1 MTGTQSP
8 PPPPPA
14 EFGNY
19 DALIEDDPSGWQLV
33 RDKLMSFWPRLDYT
47 VQQSRGS
54 IVGVAESN
62 DRKGW
67 GGVYFVSKYSTSTAY
82 LATAHF
88 KDQNSLSA
96 RMWQARFTGMYRFA
110 CRAFM
115 AFMSN
120 QENAQMG
127 SNQYPNFDRNAFPNS
142 DDFTGKY
149 DRNYLNMAAILFSQS
164 YFAET
169 GDEWHP
175 NGLEFWDQ
183 NCVLPANDFSPVKKS
198 LLERNPL
205 VYGHW
210 DFMDH
215 EVPLTDFGP
224 LFTYG
229 SLRQLRDRGM
239 GRLRPTEDGNGITGY
254 FDIGGTNPE
263 RFPEDYT
270 LHEFEQASQFFKA
283 DRTARGDA
291 KSIDNF
297 FKDVICNPTFK
308 YTIENAVGNPH
319 TGSNEIDGEDGL
331 YDYEYRGNG
340 RRLHAVEPQEP
351 QGAEAA
357 EAAEEAEVHNHS
369 RRRATLIDGG
379 GGPKAFVS
387 EQLEANAGQYNALKG
402 LDETHND
409 NQQNFVRDGVYQSS
423 RIQQSVKDLRD
434 YQGNL
439 KDRFT
444 SQIWLAKQGRL
455 DTNLRVTEAQMGP
468 TATKRNRYQGCGV
481 GVESNGCQRAGT
493 NYEQHS
499 LWQWVYVTS
508 SDEEDV
514 PPGWHRLINFK
525 GFSWKN
531 CNENRQ
537 QVCHSTLEGK
547 QPNFN
552 EDEFFLHKFK
562 KRMKTMYQ
570 STLGVK
576 LQDIADEKAA
586 REAAL
591 ESDRACDYV
600 PGSCDIVDAIPG
612 DSFLDKAQSFFGS
625 GRRLFQL
632 PNGTKTNRILVN
644 DLSSGSYEAWGTPL
658 RGTGDARNNGT
669 AAWAW
674 PVINRTA
681 TRLAAE
687 ARLEEAMKPTPFD
700 LTAEARRQLL
710 PYWKSTLVTREGV
723 YDPDVLLAAVVPEGD
738 WGFVA
743 NSTWNVS
750 PEALLF
756 NLYLA
761 KEEFA
766 LAYTSPTVNTNLPAL
781 DERETGKYLA
791 YRSGRE
797 VLFAS
802 RCSDLLA
809 QYFPDEVKC
818 CVNAPTGQPAC
829 TPIKWYTRWST
840 ACNQQHLELDDG
852 KDSTLS
858 EEYLSRLRHALPPPS
873 PPPSPA
879 PPPPP
884 SPPNSPPPPLPPIG
898 ITPDEGKALAKR
910 IERRFCH
917 SVYLLSAEA
926 RCSQLAA
933 DLQYAAV
940 LGDGFSPPPPPPIIS
955 PISPGPPPPPKPPRP
970 RLPAL
975 EEGRVVYQSPERVTM
990 STYFMGGPEDGTG
1003 DALTGVRN
1011 DMGLTNVANIVR
1023 QRAHESMSNGG
1034 REYTQWAACSQALR
1048 EAPLPCRTG
1057 DDPTRCVAGA
1067 RHCGTVDENT
1077 EAPWMELDLRDALPI
1092 DRDYYFFGLEIQL
1105 PNDPSLAVLFFQS
1118 AQGVSNDRGDITN
1131 RYYEVE
1137 VLDEYHNPLPT
1148 QCKPFWRQSVD
1159 VYVTGLTDFQYV
1171 CLQPSAED
1179 AEYEALRGV
1188 RFVRITLLGSHR
1200 MIWLKSVRVVWRTLE
1215 ELPPSAPPPP
1225 DPPPLNA
1232 SEPRPPGAPPD
1243 PPPRFVVGNCLS
1255 YPRLS
1260 FGTAYPQQFEEPCGL
1275 SFDECCALSHEHNH
1289 TAVFTLTAAGCC
1301 VLFSVP
1307 DATNRNALAT
1317 GATVPTE
1324 AFGFGTAATGVRDVA
1339 R

>member
-1 MTGTQSP
+1 M
-8 PPPPPA
+8 
-14 EFGNY
+14 
-19 DALIEDDPSGWQLV
+19 
-33 RDKLMSFWPRLDYT
+33 
-47 VQQSRGS
+47 
-54 IVGVAESN
+54 
-62 DRKGW
+62 
-67 GGVYFVSKYSTSTAY
+67 
-82 LATAHF
+82 
-88 KDQNSLSA
+88 A
-96 RMWQARFTGMYRFA
+96 R
-110 CRAFM
+110 C
-115 AFMSN
+115 
-120 QENAQMG
+120 
-127 SNQYPNFDRNAFPNS
+127 
-142 DDFTGKY
+142 
-149 DRNYLNMAAILFSQS
+149 
-164 YFAET
+164 
-169 GDEWHP
+169 
-175 NGLEFWDQ
+175 
-183 NCVLPANDFSPVKKS
+183 C
-198 LLERNPL
+198 
-205 VYGHW
+205 
-210 DFMDH
+210 
-215 EVPLTDFGP
+215 
-224 LFTYG
+224 TYG
-229 SLRQLRDRGM
+229 SLRQLRDRGA
-239 GRLRPTEDGNGITGY
+239 GRLRRFRF
-254 FDIGGTNPE
+254 FDIAPITGGTNPE

-270 LHEFEQASQFFKA
+270 LHEFEQTSNFFLA
-283 DRTARGDA
+283 DRTARGGA
-291 KSIDNF
+291 KNIDHF

-308 YTIENAVGNPH
+308 YTIENAIGNPYI
-319 TGSNEIDGEDGL
+319 GSNDVDGEEGV

-357 EAAEEAEVHNHS
+357 EEAEEAEAHNHS
-369 RRRATLIDGG
+369 RRRASGIDAYERHASAQMD
-379 GGPKAFVS
+379 KHMSMAH
-387 EQLEANAGQYNALKG
+387 EQYDELKG
-402 LDETHND
+402 LDSVKYAD
-409 NQQNFVRDGVYQSS
+409 NQKNQRIGDVYRSS
-423 RIQQSVKDLRD
+423 VIEQSVKDLRD
-434 YQGNL
+434 AQGNL
-439 KDRFT
+439 INRFT
-444 SQIWLAKQGRL
+444 GQMELSKRAQY
-455 DTNLRVTEAQMGP
+455 DTDLHVTEAQMGP
-468 TATKRNRYQGCGV
+468 TATKRRRYQGCGV
-481 GVESNGCQRAGT
+481 GVESNGCPAAGT

-514 PPGWHRLINFK
+514 PPGWHRLVHFK

-537 QVCHSTLEGK
+537 QPCHSKLEGRS
-547 QPNFN
+547 PNFN
-552 EDEFFLHKFK
+552 EDEHFLVAFK
-562 KRMKTMYQ
+562 GSMKSKYQ
-570 STLGVK
+570 HELGVK
-576 LQDIADEKAA
+576 LQKIEDQKAA

-591 ESDRACDYV
+591 ECAASFECQSEKTLDKIKHYV
-600 PGSCDIVDAIPG
+600 PPGSVLDFLGAINP
-612 DSFLDKAQSFFGS
+612 F

-632 PNGTKTNRILVN
+632 SNGTKTNRIVVD
-644 DLSSGSYEAWGTPL
+644 DLASGSYDAWGTPL
-658 RGTGDARNNGT
+658 RGTDDARNNGT

-687 ARLEEAMKPTPFD
+687 ARLEEAMKPTPLD
-700 LTAEARRQLL
+700 LAAEARRQLRVEE
-710 PYWKSTLVTREGV
+710 WKSGLITREGV
-723 YDPDVLLAAVVPEGD
+723 YDPDVLLAAVVPQGD
-738 WGFVA
+738 YRFVA
-743 NSTWNVS
+743 NSTWNLS
-750 PEALLF
+750 PETLLKQ
-756 NLYLA
+756 LYEE
-761 KEEFA
+761 KEKLQ
-766 LAYTSPTVNTNLPAL
+766 LAYTSPTVQTTLEEL
-781 DERETGKYLA
+781 DEREGGIDLA
-791 YRSGRE
+791 YRSGKE
-797 VLFAS
+797 ALFAS

-809 QYFPDEVKC
+809 SWLPGEIKC
-818 CVNAPTGQPAC
+818 CVNAAVATGQAAC
-829 TPIKWYTRWST
+829 TPTKWYTQWPQT
-840 ACNQQHLELDDG
+840 CNQQHLELDDG
-852 KDSTLS
+852 KESTQS
-858 EEYLSRLRHALPPPS
+858 AEYLNRFRPALPPPS

-898 ITPDEGKALAKR
+898 VSPGDGKALAKR

-926 RCSQLAA
+926 RCSQLAT
-933 DLQYAAV
+933 DLQYAVV

-970 RLPAL
+970 RLPAI

-990 STYFMGGPEDGTG
+990 STFFMGGPEDGTG

-1011 DMGLTNVANIVR
+1011 DMGLTNVAGDVR
-1023 QRAHESMSNGG
+1023 QRAYESMTNGG

-1077 EAPWMELDLRDALPI
+1077 EAPWMELDLHDALPI

-1148 QCKPFWRQSVD
+1148 QCKPFWRQNVD
-1159 VYVTGLTDFQYV
+1159 VYVAGLTDFQYV
-1171 CLQPSAED
+1171 CLEPSAED
-1179 AEYEALRGV
+1179 AEYETLRGV

-1307 DATNRNALAT
+1307 DAANRNALAT